1 MVHPVMRFCQPYLA
15 SLRRSLIG
23 TSLIGG
29 IQAALWLV
37 GSLMLA
43 TLIDVRL
50 NGQSF
55 NQALPSAMALVITT
69 SGAVL
74 LSLTRM
80 TLLNRRRVWI
90 DHALGERVVEY
101 EVMVASDA
109 RQRARSLAAVAVLGR
124 FAGSSAARALADS
137 PWALLA
143 IAATWFVDLDLAV
156 VASVAALVLIILTIA
171 SVYVSPRA
179 HKFDDSAT
187 ARTEGDDVVRAALAD
202 RDAEHAQARLTAR
215 GWEATQGAHLAT
227 LYDTAQASG
236 RRRIGAGLIM
246 GCAAVMMGAL
256 LLERP
261 MIDGQTVGSV
271 VAMSCL
277 IMAALAVLA
286 RGAVGAPLTAQARA
300 ARTHLLLLR
309 LGRGRTASAAALRPI
324 GPDLRLP
331 LAASFGLTAA
341 TVAALV
347 AMQLHWNLPLP
358 VVGGISLSRF
368 ASTKPTAAAPAAPLA
383 LAKDKS

>member
-1 MVHPVMRFCQPYLA
+1 MPPALGMSLSLLVCCVVFPVMRFCQPYLA
-15 SLRRSLIG
+15 ALRRSLIG

-29 IQAALWLV
+29 IQAALWLA
-37 GSLMLA
+37 GSLILA

-50 NGQSF
+50 NGQPF
-55 NQALPSAMALVITT
+55 GQALPWAIALVITT

-74 LSLTRM
+74 LSLTRL

-101 EVMVASDA
+101 EVMVASDG

-124 FAGSSAARALADS
+124 FAGSTAARALADT

-143 IAATWFVDLDLAV
+143 IGAVWFVDMDLAV
-156 VASVAALVLIILTIA
+156 IASAAALVLILLTIA

-179 HKFDDSAT
+179 HKFDDSAA
-187 ARTEGDDVVRAALAD
+187 ARTEGDDVVRAALVD
-202 RDAEHAQARLTAR
+202 LDAVHAQARLTAR

-227 LYDTAQASG
+227 LYNTAQASG

-246 GCAAVMMGAL
+246 GCAAAMMGAL

-261 MIDGQTVGSV
+261 LADGHTLGSV

-286 RGAVGAPLTAQARA
+286 AGVSRRPRRCARSDLICA
-300 ARTHLLLLR
+300 CR
-309 LGRGRTASAAALRPI
+309 LS
-324 GPDLRLP
+324 
-331 LAASFGLTAA
+331 
-341 TVAALV
+341 
-347 AMQLHWNLPLP
+347 P
-358 VVGGISLSRF
+358 VSG
-368 ASTKPTAAAPAAPLA
+368 
-383 LAKDKS
+383 